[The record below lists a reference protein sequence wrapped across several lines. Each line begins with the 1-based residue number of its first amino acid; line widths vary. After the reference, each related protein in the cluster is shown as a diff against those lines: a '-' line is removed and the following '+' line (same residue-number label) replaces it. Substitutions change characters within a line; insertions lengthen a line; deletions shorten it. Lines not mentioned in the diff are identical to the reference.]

1 MTSLDRLA
9 RFLDDCCGRGVT
21 RAVGIKFRLVVR
33 PYLRERMS
41 MVSSDRGAVDR
52 AIDVVG
58 REALPRL
65 SSGRGVNWRAWLLAY
80 GIVALAEDSG
90 TAGWLDRFA
99 PGGHP
104 ERAAR
109 RRIVVCAILTLD
121 GRCQHAL
128 LSCLAAEGVVQSHP
142 ACEEA
147 LDRVVCNI
155 LPPSGCTE

>member
-9 RFLDDCCGRGVT
+9 RFLDDCCGRGVS

-41 MVSSDRGAVDR
+41 MVSSDRRAVDR

-121 GRCQHAL
+121 GSCQYAL
-128 LSCLAAEGVVQSHP
+128 LSCLAAETEALPSR
-142 ACEEA
+142 ACEDA

-155 LPPSGCTE
+155 LPPSRSTE